1 MTELLVH
8 TILLIAVLAHLVLA
22 SVMYK
27 KINADPSL
35 SFHQK
40 NQWRLRALIFPAY
53 YWFAFRKKK

>member
-1 MTELLVH
+1 MIEL
-8 TILLIAVLAHLVLA
+8 ILYSILFVAILAHLVLA
-22 SVMYK
+22 SVIYK